1 MTLEFFGAVILL
13 AISAFMLRS
22 LGWRAAPVFA
32 LISALIIL
40 GKIGDALFGVLDTVA
55 SLGKYADIEE
65 AVGAALKILGLG
77 YLFGISADLC
87 RELGE
92 GGIAK
97 AVEVVGRIEI
107 IVVIL
112 PFFEEIIKIGVELIG

>member
-1 MTLEFFGAVILL
+1 
-13 AISAFMLRS
+13 MLRS